1 MLERERKET
10 ILRLLDL
17 RDFVTIHDAVDAA
30 GASEATIRRVFTE
43 MEKTGLLKR
52 VRGGVE
58 RQRDREGE
66 GRKEPPLDSRIGVDR
81 EKKRRIAQRAAALLK
96 DGDTIFIDGGSTTY
110 HLVEFIS
117 ASRLTVVTNSFA
129 IAEHLVRHS
138 ACTVILSEG
147 TVDHHSLLV
156 LNNLS
161 ADPFAN
167 YHASRVFMGIEGI
180 TETALTNS
188 EPLLIQAERSMIA
201 HSQELVILADDSK
214 FGRIGSLT
222 LCPVERARMII
233 TTVGAEGAL
242 VGILRDKGVEVLA
255 V

>member
-1 MLERERKET
+1 M
-10 ILRLLDL
+10 
-17 RDFVTIHDAVDAA
+17 
-30 GASEATIRRVFTE
+30 
-43 MEKTGLLKR
+43 
-52 VRGGVE
+52 
-58 RQRDREGE
+58 DREGG
-66 GRKEPPLDSRIGVDR
+66 GRKEPPLDSRIGVNR

-110 HLVEFIS
+110 RLVEFIS
-117 ASRLTVVTNSFA
+117 ALSLTVVTNSFA

-147 TVDHHSLLV
+147 KVDPHSLLV

-188 EPLLIQAERSMIA
+188 EPLLIQAERAMIA
-201 HSQELVILADDSK
+201 HSQDLVVLADGTK
-214 FGRIGSLT
+214 FGRTGSLA
-222 LCPVERARMII
+222 LCPVEKARMII
-233 TTVGAEGAL
+233 TTADADPAL
-242 VGILRDKGVEVLA
+242 VRILRDKGIEVTI